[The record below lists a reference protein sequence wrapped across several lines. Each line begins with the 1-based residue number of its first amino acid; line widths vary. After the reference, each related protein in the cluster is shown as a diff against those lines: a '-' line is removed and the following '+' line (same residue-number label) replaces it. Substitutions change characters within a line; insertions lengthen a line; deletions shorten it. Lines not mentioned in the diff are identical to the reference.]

1 MHSSVRNY
9 QQRSLYVYHTHK
21 KMLGKWNKSS
31 DVGGGG
37 GGGSKHIIK
46 SDSDDAKNRV
56 NGRVTVELWPM
67 LHRRKDKLC
76 ASFWY

>member
-9 QQRSLYVYHTHK
+9 QQRSLYVYHTHE

-31 DVGGGG
+31 DVGGGS
-37 GGGSKHIIK
+37 GSKHIIR

-56 NGRVTVELWPM
+56 NVHW
-67 LHRRKDKLC
+67 
-76 ASFWY
+76 